1 MESHVDVFRDCALRV
16 LHRMAGLAARVGPAA
31 RITES
36 RTADSLSALVGL
48 QGDLTGSVALV
59 FARDVAWRVAG
70 RVSAESLGPGDA
82 QTVHAIAMEM
92 VNTVAGNATGLLL
105 RAGLREGLTPPTI
118 VEGPQ
123 VFFGFVGGIETFA
136 VPLLT
141 EEGTV
146 VLLVSLKRNPESGDG
161 ASALSP

>member
-1 MESHVDVFRDCALRV
+1 VQDYVEVFRDCALRV
-16 LHRMAGLAARVGPAA
+16 LHRVAGLAARVGPVA
-31 RITES
+31 RVTES

-59 FARDVAWRVAG
+59 LSRDAAWRVAS
-70 RVSAESLGPGDA
+70 RVAGHALGPGDA
-82 QTVHAIAMEM
+82 ETVHAIAMEM
-92 VNTVAGNATGLLL
+92 VNMVAGNATGLLL
-105 RAGLREGLTPPTI
+105 RAGLREGLTPPTV

-136 VPLLT
+136 VPLVT

-146 VLLVSLKRNPESGDG
+146 ALLVSLKRNPEAGDG
-161 ASALSP
+161 ASASGP